1 MTTSDDL
8 ISAKSFLRNQLLQL
22 GIGGSVVS
30 RRPTISIS
38 SAVAS
43 AGRNVHA
50 VGIGKKI
57 STGNQTDEKC
67 VRIYV
72 VQKLPLSVLSPRDV
86 IPETIDGVLTDVI
99 EANPAFAFTAQK
111 KTTPKT
117 VTTSAVTTSAVNC
130 SQQRRQRKRP
140 IIGGISSGHRD
151 ITAGT
156 LGCFCHSTNILDDT
170 GAVFALSNN
179 HVYANVNAALIGD
192 PLYQPGAADG
202 GGLND
207 YFAKLHRFVPIK
219 LGGSQAN
226 RVDAALGSILPS
238 VNHTT
243 EICQIGN
250 IAGTLSAQED
260 MEIRKHGRTTGYTE
274 GYIDDISYD
283 ALVSMDHNDPNV
295 IALFENQL
303 RVVSRNSQPIGLGGD
318 SGSVI
323 VHRTQNKIVG
333 LYFAG
338 PDNGSYGIANRIE
351 DVMNELEV
359 TIP

>member
-1 MTTSDDL
+1 MPTSNDL
-8 ISAKSFLRNQLLQL
+8 VAAKSFLRNQLLQL
-22 GIGGSVVS
+22 GLGGSVVS
-30 RRPTISIS
+30 RRATISVS
-38 SAVAS
+38 SAVVS

-57 STGNQTDEKC
+57 STGSETSEKC

-72 VQKLPLSVLSPRDV
+72 VQKLPLSLLSPRDV
-86 IPETIDGVLTDVI
+86 IPETIDGVLTDII
-99 EANPAFAFTAQK
+99 EAEPAFALTAQK
-111 KTTPKT
+111 KTAAKAS
-117 VTTSAVTTSAVNC
+117 TTSEIDC
-130 SQQRRQRKRP
+130 SQQRKTRQRP
-140 IIGGISSGHRD
+140 IIAGVSSGHRD

-156 LGCFCHSTNILDDT
+156 LGCFCRSTNILDDT
-170 GAVFALSNN
+170 NTIFALSNN
-179 HVYANVNAALIGD
+179 HVYGNVNAALIGD
-192 PLYQPGAADG
+192 PLYQPGPADG
-202 GGLND
+202 GSLSD

-226 RVDAALGSILPS
+226 RVDAAIGSILPS
-238 VNHTT
+238 VDRIA
-243 EICQIGN
+243 EICQIGAISGT
-250 IAGTLSAQED
+250 IAAQED

-283 ALVSMDHNDPNV
+283 ALIGMDHNDPNV

-303 RVVSRNSQPIGLGGD
+303 RIVSSSSQPIGLGGD
-318 SGSVI
+318 SGSAV
-323 VHRTQNKIVG
+323 VHRTQNKVVG

-338 PDNGSYGIANRIE
+338 PGSGTYGIANRIE